1 MIFHFRKTLKFK
13 DKPMFA
19 RISLVA
25 LSLCF
30 DTAIAQETGV
40 HPSYVSIKMRIDALD
55 ASPMTATVCGGVV
68 VDEKRRLV
76 ATAWHCVPNQRSVIE
91 KPGIFSVGGMNS
103 KLVAHSAEADTA
115 IFQVDNLKGLKAPSF
130 KTPKKGEMVFASAFY
145 DAFPVTFARNDRFI
159 PPMSVQVTL
168 DWEGK
173 VVAVANASRL
183 GGERYNQV
191 ISTQFKWIIVTGNT
205 APGFSGGPVFDK
217 AGNFVGI
224 VSNING
230 GFTNVSSSEN
240 VAEMMRA
247 IK

>member
-1 MIFHFRKTLKFK
+1 ML
-13 DKPMFA
+13 A
-19 RISLVA
+19 RIFLAA

-30 DTAIAQETGV
+30 GTAIAQEPGV
-40 HPSYVSIKMRIDALD
+40 HPSYVSIKMRTDTLD
-55 ASPMTATVCGGVV
+55 ANPITTTVCGGVV
-68 VDEKRRLV
+68 VDEKRKLV

-91 KPGIFSVGGMNS
+91 KPGIFSVGGMNA
-103 KLVAHSAEADTA
+103 KLVTFSPEADAA
-115 IFQVDNLKGLKAPSF
+115 IFQVDNLKGLKAPAF
-130 KTPKKGEMVFASAFY
+130 KTPKKGDGLVASAYY
-145 DAFPVTFARNDRFI
+145 DAFPVTFTSNDRFI

-173 VVAVANASRL
+173 VAAVANANRL
-183 GGERYNQV
+183 DGQHYDKV
-191 ISTQFKWIIVTGNT
+191 TPTQFKWVVVTGNT

-240 VAEMMRA
+240 VAEMMKS